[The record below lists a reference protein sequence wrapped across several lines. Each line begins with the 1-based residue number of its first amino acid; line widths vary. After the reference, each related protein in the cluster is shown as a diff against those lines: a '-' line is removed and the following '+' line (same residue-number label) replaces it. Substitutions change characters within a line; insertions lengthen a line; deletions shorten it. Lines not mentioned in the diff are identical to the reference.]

1 MANRPA
7 SVLGRLATS
16 HVRGAGDAFASFMS
30 VVAADSRP
38 IREEGNKSEKIG
50 EDGFFIRV

>member
-1 MANRPA
+1 MHNRPA
-7 SVLGRLATS
+7 PVLGRLVTS

-38 IREEGNKSEKIG
+38 IREEGKKSEKIG
-50 EDGFFIRV
+50 EDGFFY

>member
-1 MANRPA
+1 MHNRPA
-7 SVLGRLATS
+7 PVLGRLVTS

-38 IREEGNKSEKIG
+38 IRE
-50 EDGFFIRV
+50 DGFFIRMSLHQS